1 MSGPARWL
9 HVFATLGAGGPQVR
23 AMQLLRH
30 LGPGIEHVL
39 VAMDGCTDVLAQAPA
54 GVPVRV
60 LQAPA
65 RGGVLANVKALQAL
79 LAAERPDLV
88 LTYNWGAIEAAW
100 AARRLRLPL
109 VHHEDG
115 FLPDEAQRRHPR
127 RSWLRWWVLKGA
139 PVVVPSAVLQGIAV
153 REWGLRARDV
163 HHLVN
168 GVDLARFVPR
178 GSGEVAVRERG
189 SGGGA
194 QATRVQPSA
203 MAGDAAS
210 APSAA
215 EPNATPASSVGGR
228 QGEPPQPTDASAATS
243 RIAPPSTGAGS
254 LAGNPQSAGDS
265 ASASRSAPASS
276 EAGRRS
282 GRPCPEA
289 SGPTPP
295 STGAGSPA
303 EHAQFATATARPL
316 VIGTVGGLRP
326 EKDHATLLAA
336 FAQCPATTQL
346 QVVGGGPLADDLRAQ
361 AARLGVAER
370 VQFVGPVADTAPC
383 YAQFD
388 VFALSSRTE
397 QLPLVLL
404 EAMACG
410 LPVVATDVGD
420 VRATLPFECGPC
432 VAPAGDVDAL
442 ASALK
447 LLLGNAGLRTLL
459 GQKCRAVVSERYAAS
474 VCLQRF
480 ADLYRAT
487 AATET

>member
-54 GVPVRV
+54 CVPVRV

-79 LAAERPDLV
+79 LAAERPNLV

-115 FLPDEAQRRHPR
+115 FLPDEAQRRHAR

-178 GSGEVAVRERG
+178 GALGVAVGGRG
-189 SGGGA
+189 TAAGSPAARTEPNASAGGA
-194 QATRVQPSA
+194 SA
-203 MAGDAAS
+203 

-215 EPNATPASSVGGR
+215 GRHGERPQPAGAAATP
-228 QGEPPQPTDASAATS
+228 T
-243 RIAPPSTGAGS
+243 
-254 LAGNPQSAGDS
+254 
-265 ASASRSAPASS
+265 
-276 EAGRRS
+276 
-282 GRPCPEA
+282 
-289 SGPTPP
+289 
-295 STGAGSPA
+295 
-303 EHAQFATATARPL
+303 RPL

-346 QVVGGGPLADDLRAQ
+346 QIVGGGPLADDLRAQ

-410 LPVVATDVGD
+410 LPVAATDVGD
-420 VRATLPFECGPC
+420 VRATLPFESGPC

-447 LLLGNAGLRTLL
+447 LLLSNAGLRRAL
-459 GQKCRAVVSERYAAS
+459 GQKHRAVVEERFAAA

-487 AATET
+487 AR

>member
-1 MSGPARWL
+1 MSGPVRWL

-54 GVPVRV
+54 GATVRV
-60 LQAPA
+60 LPAPA

-115 FLPDEAQRRHPR
+115 FLPDEAQRRHAR
-127 RSWLRWWVLKGA
+127 RSWLRWWVLKGT
-139 PVVVPSAVLQGIAV
+139 PVVVPSAVLQRIAV
-153 REWGLRARDV
+153 GEWGLRAREV

-178 GSGEVAVRERG
+178 AA
-189 SGGGA
+189 GGLAAANGPGA
-194 QATRVQPSA
+194 
-203 MAGDAAS
+203 AA
-210 APSAA
+210 A
-215 EPNATPASSVGGR
+215 
-228 QGEPPQPTDASAATS
+228 
-243 RIAPPSTGAGS
+243 
-254 LAGNPQSAGDS
+254 
-265 ASASRSAPASS
+265 
-276 EAGRRS
+276 
-282 GRPCPEA
+282 
-289 SGPTPP
+289 
-295 STGAGSPA
+295 AGSPA
-303 EHAQFATATARPL
+303 KSATASAAARPAASPAAASPAAASPAASPAAARPL
-316 VIGTVGGLRP
+316 VVGTVGGLRP

-336 FAQCPATTQL
+336 FAQCPDTTRL
-346 QVVGGGPLADDLRAQ
+346 QIVGGGPLDAPLRSQAHALGIAD
-361 AARLGVAER
+361 R

-388 VFALSSRTE
+388 VFVLSSRTE

-420 VRATLPFECGPC
+420 VRATLPYDAGPC
-432 VAPAGDVDAL
+432 IAPPADADAL
-442 ASALK
+442 ASSLR
-447 LLLGNAGLRTLL
+447 LLLGNQGLRASL
-459 GQKCRAVVSERYAAS
+459 GQKNRQVVAERFAAGA
-474 VCLQRF
+474 CLQRF
-480 ADLYRAT
+480 VDLYRQT
-487 AATET
+487 AR

>member
-54 GVPVRV
+54 CVPVRV

-178 GSGEVAVRERG
+178 GALGVAVGGRG
-189 SGGGA
+189 TAAGSPAARTEPNASAGGA
-194 QATRVQPSA
+194 SA
-203 MAGDAAS
+203 

-215 EPNATPASSVGGR
+215 GRHGERPQPAGAAATP
-228 QGEPPQPTDASAATS
+228 T
-243 RIAPPSTGAGS
+243 
-254 LAGNPQSAGDS
+254 
-265 ASASRSAPASS
+265 
-276 EAGRRS
+276 
-282 GRPCPEA
+282 
-289 SGPTPP
+289 
-295 STGAGSPA
+295 
-303 EHAQFATATARPL
+303 RPL

-346 QVVGGGPLADDLRAQ
+346 QIVGGGPLADDLRAQ

-410 LPVVATDVGD
+410 LPVAATDVGD
-420 VRATLPFECGPC
+420 VRATLPFESGPC

-447 LLLGNAGLRTLL
+447 LLLSNAGLRRAL
-459 GQKCRAVVSERYAAS
+459 GQKHRAVVEE
-474 VCLQRF
+474 RF
-480 ADLYRAT
+480 A
-487 AATET
+487 AAVC

>member
-79 LAAERPDLV
+79 LAAERPNLV

-178 GSGEVAVRERG
+178 GALGVAVGARG
-189 SGGGA
+189 TAAGSPAARTEPNASAGGA
-194 QATRVQPSA
+194 SA
-203 MAGDAAS
+203 

-215 EPNATPASSVGGR
+215 GRHGERPQPAGAAATP
-228 QGEPPQPTDASAATS
+228 T
-243 RIAPPSTGAGS
+243 
-254 LAGNPQSAGDS
+254 
-265 ASASRSAPASS
+265 
-276 EAGRRS
+276 
-282 GRPCPEA
+282 
-289 SGPTPP
+289 
-295 STGAGSPA
+295 
-303 EHAQFATATARPL
+303 RPL

-361 AARLGVAER
+361 AARLGIAER

-459 GQKCRAVVSERYAAS
+459 GQKCRAVVSQRYAAS